1 MHTKTLLVAAGL
13 AAALNGHAR
22 AEQPTAAPATIP
34 GDTAAVGFS
43 PRWFDRSVDPC
54 TDLYQFACGTWMKE
68 YPVPADRAA
77 FNRFSE
83 LADRNELIVK
93 GILERT
99 AAATS
104 TRSVGEQQV
113 GDFYAACM
121 DEGAVDARGMTPIAD
136 QFARLGKIPDRAG
149 LIHAQAEL
157 VSNGIGG
164 FTGLG
169 ATPDPRDS
177 SQVIA
182 QVGEGTFGLP
192 DRDLY
197 LEDDE
202 RSVKLRTAYRE
213 HIARMFAL
221 AGQSDGQAAVE
232 QVMQIE
238 TALAK
243 ATMDRVRIRDPKVR
257 DNPMTVKELSAAG
270 PDVGYA
276 AFFKELEAPS
286 FDRLNVVNPQYVKD
300 LNAAL
305 TTLPIEAWRR
315 YLQWRLLSE
324 SAGLL
329 SKPFVDE
336 NFRFFGQ
343 TLSGQKELRPRWK
356 RCTTLVAGQLNDFSL
371 GELIGVE
378 FAKEHFGPD
387 ARARMA
393 ELIAGLER
401 ALAQDIKDIDWMG
414 AETKQRAL
422 VKLKAFSKKIGAP
435 DRIRDYSAVKTS
447 RGDLVASRRSVD
459 ADAFHYELSQIGK
472 PLDRT
477 EWGMTAQ
484 EVNAYYAAPLNEI
497 AFPAGILQPP
507 YFDVTKDDAVNY
519 GAIGAVIGHEL
530 THGFDDEGRKYDAQG
545 NLTDWWTA
553 EDDSRFRERADC
565 VSKQYS
571 GFTAIGDMKLRG
583 DLELGENVADNG
595 GVRIAYMALLE
606 QLVKRPAPEK
616 IDGYTPHQRFFLGWA
631 QSWCENNTDELL
643 RRRVQEDVHSPG
655 RFRVIGVVQNSPE
668 FRKAFGCAPPQ
679 PMAPENM
686 CRVW

>member
-1 MHTKTLLVAAGL
+1 MRPFSRSSR
-13 AAALNGHAR
+13 R
-22 AEQPTAAPATIP
+22 A
-34 GDTAAVGFS
+34 
-43 PRWFDRSVDPC
+43 
-54 TDLYQFACGTWMKE
+54 
-68 YPVPADRAA
+68 
-77 FNRFSE
+77 
-83 LADRNELIVK
+83 
-93 GILERT
+93 
-99 AAATS
+99 
-104 TRSVGEQQV
+104 
-113 GDFYAACM
+113 
-121 DEGAVDARGMTPIAD
+121 
-136 QFARLGKIPDRAG
+136 
-149 LIHAQAEL
+149 
-157 VSNGIGG
+157 
-164 FTGLG
+164 
-169 ATPDPRDS
+169 
-177 SQVIA
+177 
-182 QVGEGTFGLP
+182 
-192 DRDLY
+192 
-197 LEDDE
+197 
-202 RSVKLRTAYRE
+202 
-213 HIARMFAL
+213 
-221 AGQSDGQAAVE
+221 
-232 QVMQIE
+232 
-238 TALAK
+238 
-243 ATMDRVRIRDPKVR
+243 
-257 DNPMTVKELSAAG
+257 
-270 PDVGYA
+270 
-276 AFFKELEAPS
+276 S

-336 NFRFFGQ
+336 NFRFYGQ

-447 RGDLVASRRSVD
+447 RGDLVASRRSVE

-472 PLDRT
+472 PVDRT

-507 YFDVTKDDAVNY
+507 YFDVTKDDAVNF
-519 GAIGAVIGHEL
+519 GAIGAVIGHEI

-553 EDDSRFRERADC
+553 EDDTRFRERADC

-655 RFRVIGVVQNSPE
+655 VSVSSVSSRIHPSSARRSAARRPSPWRPRTCAASGSRSAGAAGGGQ
-668 FRKAFGCAPPQ
+668 RKARSVVLKETDRLMMHSISRTIPATAVAVLTFLGHGPGRNRRPDAWRRLLRRRSSSFPRAPLSRPQAEKSGPGCALRSSRGGTCTGATLAIRAARRP
-679 PMAPENM
+679 
-686 CRVW
+686 